1 MNDDSKITENEK
13 GDTGMEI
20 VIARGK
26 HIYIWKCSKMF
37 ALHLAQTTIHNKYTT
52 YLERDI
58 LLRQCSYLC
67 PILQTNCVL
76 NSSHTT
82 AGHRFSNTL

>member
-37 ALHLAQTTIHNKYTT
+37 ALHLARTTIHNKYTT
-52 YLERDI
+52 YLERHI
-58 LLRQCSYLC
+58 VFYVQG
-67 PILQTNCVL
+67 T
-76 NSSHTT
+76 
-82 AGHRFSNTL
+82 

>member
-26 HIYIWKCSKMF
+26 HIYIYMKM
-37 ALHLAQTTIHNKYTT
+37 L
-52 YLERDI
+52 
-58 LLRQCSYLC
+58 
-67 PILQTNCVL
+67 
-76 NSSHTT
+76 
-82 AGHRFSNTL
+82 